1 MFAISRQAIGNRI
14 LDALPQLE
22 FGRILEHLTNV
33 HLEKDELVYAAGD
46 KVRYA
51 YFPIHGLLS
60 LISTT
65 ETGSTVE
72 LAMFGNEGMVGLGV
86 INKLG
91 IIPYDVTVR
100 VATDALRI
108 KVEVLQEQFNKG
120 GRLQELMLGYI
131 SMLIAQISQSSICH
145 RFHTIEEALSRWLLD
160 VQDRVNSNTI
170 NLTQETISNALGVPR
185 TGVTTAAGSLQRAGL
200 IRYSR
205 GKIIILD
212 RAALEAH
219 ACECYRAIRD
229 EVQWFPQSSTV
240 SMMQQHPKS

>member
-1 MFAISRQAIGNRI
+1 MFAISKQAIGNTI
-14 LDALPQLE
+14 LDSLPQLE
-22 FGRILEHLTNV
+22 FRRIVEHLTKV
-33 HLEKDELVYAAGD
+33 HLEKDQVVYAAGD
-46 KVRYA
+46 RVRYA
-51 YFPIHGLLS
+51 YFPVRGLLS
-60 LISTT
+60 LVSTT

-86 INKLG
+86 INSMG

-100 VATDALRI
+100 FATDALRI

-145 RFHTIEEALSRWLLD
+145 RFHTTEEALSHWLLA
-160 VQDRVNSNTI
+160 VQDRVNSDTLD
-170 NLTQETISNALGVPR
+170 LTQETISNALGIPR

-205 GKIIILD
+205 GKITILD
-212 RAALEAH
+212 RRGLEVH
-219 ACECYRAIRD
+219 ACECYRVIR
-229 EVQWFPQSSTV
+229 EEIYCLPRSSPALEQRT
-240 SMMQQHPKS
+240 